1 VHRLRDKKVVGV
13 FVRFFVRRFKAV
25 QRTLQNATSS
35 SWAHGRQAE
44 PGLMQNMNLKEGKI
58 QIARLRGRVC
68 RTVHVTAPAVK
79 HCQTGSTLM
88 PAKGMI
94 RT

>member
-1 VHRLRDKKVVGV
+1 MLPQAAG
-13 FVRFFVRRFKAV
+13 
-25 QRTLQNATSS
+25 RTADE
-35 SWAHGRQAE
+35 AE

-58 QIARLRGRVC
+58 QLRVC
-68 RTVHVTAPAVK
+68 GAGYAGRVHVTAPAVK